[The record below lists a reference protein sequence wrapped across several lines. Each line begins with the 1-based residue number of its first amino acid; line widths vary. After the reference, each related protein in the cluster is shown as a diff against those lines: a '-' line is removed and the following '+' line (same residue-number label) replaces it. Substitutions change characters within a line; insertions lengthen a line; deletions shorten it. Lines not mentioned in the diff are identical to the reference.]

1 MDTWC
6 SFSLQTIG
14 ERSEPQ
20 NPWVYDITFGDIT
33 GIKVTHRD
41 DTQTFVRSESGWVFA
56 DSGEAVDNDRWGGVP
71 LLLTGPRSS
80 RVLEEV
86 VQNPA
91 SFGLDP
97 PLTHIVVTLR
107 SDREINLFIGDK
119 TPDVGSSYLMVGGSP
134 SLFTVPSDWTDVL
147 TRLVT
152 EPPHHRPVHRSGSV
166 AVPHHRLAR
175 RPLRATT

>member
-1 MDTWC
+1 MNYRVSFILVVLVAIVGGYVVLFQLQDT
-6 SFSLQTIG
+6 G
-14 ERSEPQ
+14 EVEPQ

-41 DTQTFVRSESGWVFA
+41 DTQTFIKSESGWVFA
-56 DSGEAVDNDRWGGVP
+56 DSGEPVDNDRWGGVP

-86 VQNPA
+86 VQDPA

-97 PLTHIVVTLR
+97 PLTHIVITLR
-107 SDREINLFIGDK
+107 SGREIDLFIGDK
-119 TPDVGSSYLMVGGSP
+119 TPDVGGSYVMVGGSP
-134 SLFTVPSDWTDVL
+134 TLFTAPSDWTDVL

-152 EPPHHRPVHRSGSV
+152 EPPHISESEEP
-166 AVPHHRLAR
+166 AA
-175 RPLRATT
+175 

>member
-1 MDTWC
+1 MNYRV
-6 SFSLQTIG
+6 SFILVVLVAIVGGYVVLFQIQN
-14 ERSEPQ
+14 RSPVEPQ

-33 GIKVTHRD
+33 GIQVTHRD
-41 DTQTFVRSESGWVFA
+41 DTQTFIRSESGWVFA
-56 DSGEAVDNDRWGGVP
+56 DSGDSVDNDRWGGVP

-86 VQNPA
+86 VQDQA

-107 SDREINLFIGDK
+107 SGQEINLLIGDK
-119 TPDVGSSYLMVGGSP
+119 TPDLGASYVMVGGSET
-134 SLFTVPSDWTDVL
+134 LFTAPADWADVL

-152 EPPHHRPVHRSGSV
+152 EPPHIGAS
-166 AVPHHRLAR
+166 AAE
-175 RPLRATT
+175 A